1 MGRVMVRRRLK
12 AVWQSFATKL
22 ALLILTFAAIPLAL
36 YTQFESADSDKN
48 ALLLRVTHEESRL
61 IAETLR
67 PLLESFQGGAARRL
81 ADELERLGGKSILV
95 KLLFRPKGAAG
106 PEAFYLIATNPRVPV
121 EHVEKERAELIRTGV
136 LGRLDDTCQTDVPQA
151 LRYTNTFGTEE
162 VLTAIT
168 PIRLQ
173 TGCWAVVTAHS
184 QEMFV
189 GSSIGQPYWRSPEIR
204 VALAIYLLLAV
215 IVLSLF
221 LDVWRSLRRFEGLAR
236 DIRVRGPGS
245 GSFESMNEVPE
256 LDQVAREFDRLV
268 AALRDSANAIRQAAE
283 ENAHALKA
291 PLAVMAKSVEPLRR
305 AAATDDTRSRRAIE
319 LIERSI
325 ARMDDVVSATRRM
338 EQVTAEMIDPPR
350 EPVDLSSV
358 LTGMLDSYAEP
369 AEAKGVRLVAA
380 VARNVRVLGGEDL
393 FETVIENLIENA
405 LGFSPEGTEIR
416 VDLETT
422 GAWARLAVADRGPG
436 VKAENLGRI
445 FERNFSDRASQPA
458 RDDETPGRQN
468 FGIGLWIVKRNVEA
482 IGGAVDAG
490 NRPNGGFR
498 VVLRLPLVS

>member
-1 MGRVMVRRRLK
+1 MAEAGRRLQ
-12 AVWQSFATKL
+12 AIWQSFATKL
-22 ALLILTFAAIPLAL
+22 ALLVLIFAAIPLAL

-67 PLLESFQGGAARRL
+67 PLLGSFQAGAARRI

-95 KLLFRPKGAAG
+95 RLLFRPKGTAG
-106 PEAFYLIATNPRVPV
+106 PDAFYLIATNPRVPA
-121 EHVEKERAELIRTGV
+121 EYVEKERAELIRTGV
-136 LGRLDDTCQTDVPQA
+136 LARLDDTCQTDVPQA
-151 LRYTNTFGTEE
+151 IRYTNTFGTEE

-168 PIRLQ
+168 PIHLQ
-173 TGCWAVVTAHS
+173 AGCWAVVTAHS

-189 GSSIGQPYWRSPEIR
+189 GSSVGQPYWRSPEIR

-245 GSFESMNEVPE
+245 GSFQSMNEVPE

-268 AALRDSANAIRQAAE
+268 TTLRDSANAIRQAAE

-291 PLAVMAKSVEPLRR
+291 PLAVMAQSVEPLRR
-305 AAATDDTRSRRAIE
+305 ATAPDDTRSRRAIE

-358 LTGMLDSYAEP
+358 LAGMLDSYAET
-369 AEAKGVRLVAA
+369 AETNGVRLVAA
-380 VARNVRVLGGEDL
+380 IARDVRVVGGEDL

-405 LGFSPEGTEIR
+405 LGFAPRGTDIR
-416 VDLETT
+416 VELETA
-422 GAWARLAVADRGPG
+422 GPWARLVVCDRGPG
-436 VKAENLGRI
+436 VMEKNLGRI
-445 FERNFSDRASQPA
+445 FERNFSDRTNQVAH
-458 RDDETPGRQN
+458 DDGTPGRQN

-482 IGGAVDAG
+482 IGGSVEAG
-490 NRPNGGFR
+490 NRPEGGFL
-498 VVLRLPLVS
+498 VLLRLPLAS